1 MRSSAD
7 VTDLLLQVATPR
19 VRGAVKAEIP
29 HLDDPVKMLEAVGV
43 MTLQKLEN
51 ISEAARAVG
60 VTNLHVPQNSVET
73 GGHRAVWTLLGWR
86 PIACQLLSHIEHL
99 KSPEEV
105 HIPRGSAVQGP
116 AAALH
121 DALHVAPYGWRARR
135 RPSAQANK
143 PAT

>member
-1 MRSSAD
+1 MPGGMLPPSKLSAPDLMSTSAEISD
-7 VTDLLLQVATPR
+7 VLLQVATPR

-73 GGHRAVWTLLGWR
+73 GGHWTAWR
-86 PIACQLLSHIEHL
+86 LTGRVPTPCQL
-99 KSPEEV
+99 P
-105 HIPRGSAVQGP
+105 
-116 AAALH
+116 
-121 DALHVAPYGWRARR
+121 
-135 RPSAQANK
+135 
-143 PAT
+143 

>member
-1 MRSSAD
+1 M
-7 VTDLLLQVATPR
+7 
-19 VRGAVKAEIP
+19 RGAVKAEIP

-60 VTNLHVPQNSVET
+60 VTNLNVPQNSVET
-73 GGHRAVWTLLGWR
+73 GGHWAAWVLSGWL
-86 PIACQLLSHIEHL
+86 PTACQLLSHRGHL
-99 KSPEEV
+99 KSPEEG
-105 HIPRGSAVQGP
+105 HTPRSSTLQAL

-121 DALHVAPYGWRARR
+121 GALHVAPYGWQARR
-135 RPSAQANK
+135 KPSARTNK